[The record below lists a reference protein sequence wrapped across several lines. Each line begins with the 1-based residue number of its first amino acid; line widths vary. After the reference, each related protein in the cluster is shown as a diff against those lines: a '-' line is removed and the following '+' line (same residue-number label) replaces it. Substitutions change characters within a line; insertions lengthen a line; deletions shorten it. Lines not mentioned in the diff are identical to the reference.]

1 MRKRLLPVTLLVA
14 ALLLVPVRAAAA
26 DADYTALFPVLRAH
40 EARLLTL
47 GWRLAR
53 ANADFCLER
62 RGAIGLMLTD
72 IRDFKRPRDAQ
83 AALRIAGNVA
93 IAARAEGSPAA
104 AAGLRAGEELRA
116 VNGAAATSKAQA
128 YDRIESALA
137 ASGAVTLAISP
148 AGAPVGA
155 GAGGAARSVTIRGE
169 PACPARYELLMGSTV
184 VKTDGVTVQ
193 TSVDVLAEHAADDE
207 AATMVAHELAHN
219 ALGHVARLNAGTRN
233 YVTVRRTEREAD
245 RLAIWLMANAGYDPA
260 AGPRFIAAWG
270 PRHSGGMTRSPTHD
284 AWRDRVA
291 LMQEEVAIV
300 AAARA
305 TGPTR
310 PLDWR
315 AVFPGQDGRPIR

>member
-1 MRKRLLPVTLLVA
+1 M
-14 ALLLVPVRAAAA
+14 
-26 DADYTALFPVLRAH
+26 
-40 EARLLTL
+40 
-47 GWRLAR
+47 
-53 ANADFCLER
+53 
-62 RGAIGLMLTD
+62 
-72 IRDFKRPRDAQ
+72 
-83 AALRIAGNVA
+83 
-93 IAARAEGSPAA
+93 
-104 AAGLRAGEELRA
+104 
-116 VNGAAATSKAQA
+116 NGAAVTAKAQA

-137 ASGAVTLAISP
+137 ASGAVTLAVSA
-148 AGAPVGA
+148 AGAAV
-155 GAGGAARSVTIRGE
+155 RSVTIRGE
-169 PACPARYELLMGSTV
+169 PACPARFELLMGTAV

-193 TSVDVLAEHAADDE
+193 TSVDVLAEHASDDE

-305 TGPTR
+305 TWPRG

-315 AVFPGQDGRPIR
+315 APFPGQDGRPIR